1 MWSRRSASTAR
12 TGSREWHGPDMFSV
26 LHVAETGGWAGGEAY
41 LLRLATTLDRRRF
54 RLAVVVP
61 ERGPLATRLDAL
73 GVPTWEVPLT
83 RRLVSVGALCRLI
96 AVFRR
101 EHPAIV
107 QSHGARSNVYT
118 RLAAR
123 LVGVP
128 IVLSTVH
135 NSLFDY
141 GVGTVRRHIYVLAE
155 RLTSPLAHRIIAV
168 SRAVAHDLVHRYGIS
183 ADRVIVIQ
191 NGIDASAF
199 APQRPRASVLA
210 ELGLRPEDRL
220 IGIVGRMTPQ
230 KGHDLLL
237 QALHLLAPRFP
248 RLRCLIIGDGPLEPR
263 LKRQA
268 QELGLTPHCIF
279 MGARSDVADLL
290 SVLEIAVLPSRSE
303 GLPFA
308 LLEAMALGK
317 PVVAT
322 RVGGNAE
329 AVEEGQ
335 TGLLTPPEDSDAI
348 ADALAFLL
356 EHPDDAAQMGE
367 LGRQRVREQFSLKRM
382 VTELERVYTIV
393 LEGR

>member
-1 MWSRRSASTAR
+1 
-12 TGSREWHGPDMFSV
+12 MFSV
-26 LHVAETGGWAGGEAY
+26 LHVSETVGWAGGEAY
-41 LLRLATTLDRRRF
+41 LLKLAATLDRRRF
-54 RLAVVVP
+54 RLGVVVP
-61 ERGPLATRLDAL
+61 EQGLLVNRLEPL

-83 RRLVSVGALCRLI
+83 RRLVSVSALRELI

-118 RLAAR
+118 RLAGWFA
-123 LVGVP
+123 GVP

-141 GVGTVRRHIYVLAE
+141 GVGTVRRRIYVLAE
-155 RLTSPLAHRIIAV
+155 RLTSPLAYRIIAV
-168 SRAVAHDLVHRYGIS
+168 SHAVAHDLVHRYGIS

-199 APQRPRASVLA
+199 APQQPRASVLV

-237 QALHLLAPRFP
+237 RALHLLAPRFP
-248 RLRCLIIGDGPLEPR
+248 RLRCLIIGDGPLEPW

-356 EHPDDAAQMGE
+356 EHPDDAARMGE

-382 VTELERVYTIV
+382 VTELERVYTIA